1 MVGIGLQGS
10 LTGSGRLEVILF
22 GVIVVAAVVL
32 LLARLLRSTD
42 RKRRKGASVYFDK
55 NAANKGATGRDP
67 STGTAAYPSTGA
79 PVAQPM
85 APSFAAPRRGGSP
98 QDRGPTPGRPPG
110 STGAPGTSAGPRSGG
125 TPVHRMPVGSPVLDP
140 LPPLRTEG
148 IDMPKD
154 KRGPAD
160 PPVGPTP
167 DPGRPSSTPPTPSP
181 SSSRTAVP
189 ANLPPLAPPP
199 SAVAESQESAGPD
212 AAPESDDDSSGDT

>member
-10 LTGSGRLEVILF
+10 LTGSGRLEVILL

-55 NAANKGATGRDP
+55 NAANKGTAGRDT
-67 STGTAAYPSTGA
+67 STGTAVYPSAGA
-79 PVAQPM
+79 PAAQPL

-98 QDRGPTPGRPPG
+98 QDGGPTPRRPRG
-110 STGAPGTSAGPRSGG
+110 STGAPGTSTGTGSGG

-140 LPPLRTEG
+140 LPPLRKEG

-154 KRGPAD
+154 KGGPAD
-160 PPVGPTP
+160 PPVGHTP
-167 DPGRPSSTPPTPSP
+167 DPGPPSSTPPTPSP

-199 SAVAESQESAGPD
+199 SAVTESQESAGTG
-212 AAPESDDDSSGDT
+212 AAPGADDDSSADT